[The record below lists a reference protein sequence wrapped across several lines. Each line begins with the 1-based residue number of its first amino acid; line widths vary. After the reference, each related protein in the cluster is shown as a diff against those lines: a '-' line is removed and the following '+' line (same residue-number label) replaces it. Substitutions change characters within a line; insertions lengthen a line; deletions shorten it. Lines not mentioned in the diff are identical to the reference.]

1 MPQESSEISTHYKMR
16 LSVFQRAVKD
26 GVESERAAL
35 LATIFKNCYFIG
47 TGYNEDLMRESQKYW
62 DEAWIEHYNKVK
74 AD

>member
-1 MPQESSEISTHYKMR
+1 MPKENSEITSHYKMR
-16 LSVFQRAVKD
+16 LSVYQRAKAA
-26 GVESERAAL
+26 GVEPVRAAL

-62 DEAWIEHYNKVK
+62 DKEWLDHFINVM

>member
-1 MPQESSEISTHYKMR
+1 MR
-16 LSVFQRAVKD
+16 LTVYQRAKTD
-26 GVESERAAL
+26 GVEITRAAL

-62 DEAWIEHYNKVK
+62 DKEWIDHYNNIR